1 MEEFKFIPTQH
12 AIDISYAGCGAMSK
26 EIRRINQDDNNNGV
40 EACIVFRALEFVVAY
55 FAKMSYTGETDFEL
69 TGPPIR
75 ELSGDDARGNMV
87 KDLVATFAANVMI
100 SAGVATAQELK
111 EALPFLR
118 GAEICKGSAPGPSV
132 PSGMEDVLL

>member
-26 EIRRINQDDNNNGV
+26 EIRRINQDENNSGV
-40 EACIVFRALEFVVAY
+40 EAYTVFRALEFVVAY
-55 FAKMSYTGETDFEL
+55 FAQMSYTGETDFDL

-75 ELSGDDARGNMV
+75 ELPDDDVRGNLIR
-87 KDLVATFAANVMI
+87 DLVATFAANVMI
-100 SAGVATAQELK
+100 SAGVTTAQELM
-111 EALPFLR
+111 ETLPFLR
-118 GAEICKGSAPGPSV
+118 NMEIYKRSAPGPSV